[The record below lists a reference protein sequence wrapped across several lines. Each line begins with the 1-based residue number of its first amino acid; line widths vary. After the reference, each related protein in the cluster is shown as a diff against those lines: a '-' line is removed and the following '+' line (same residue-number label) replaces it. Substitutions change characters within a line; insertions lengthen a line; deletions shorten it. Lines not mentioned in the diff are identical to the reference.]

1 MFEKYFNGVI
11 EQVYERVQKT
21 EKNIVMA
28 CYNNDFSLQELES
41 IRRYSK
47 EEGNVFFAWR
57 EYSQKS
63 IVGAYDPFL
72 DVIFEM
78 YRKYVNEDFNE
89 FLSQCEVY
97 EPHREVLTMYYE
109 SGICKRTEGV
119 LLDEVRYEQKR
130 LTKTIAY
137 MLKTVAQYQ
146 PIMLVI
152 NRFHLAS
159 RSTIELI
166 NLLLEKPSDRI
177 GIVLGANEARKSNE
191 GVSQYWESLVENLKD
206 ADQMYHIGSSEE
218 NNANQFLEPAE
229 DLKNYEQLFVRLNNV
244 IELLDYGQANN
255 YFNHIEHQ
263 IKFEEVTMLDSVKL
277 SMYYMHIKVAILLE
291 DFSKALDLVEDIT
304 RLNVPGQEQMINYQ
318 CAYYMATCYMYQGK
332 LEDAL
337 SYAKMAKASAEEIG
351 DDELVFKAELLT
363 AQANMSGWHNIF
375 FLLKDVEVED
385 SLIEKMLKYNYKNHL
400 AHMYLYAFDN
410 RPEIVAKAYRSE
422 AALKYFSKAIT
433 LAKELG
439 NEQLVYNAYLKN
451 VMIASTYG
459 MNEIALLYSIRNYQ
473 YISDDDLQTLGR
485 ILSAVGYNLSAL
497 GRGKDALEFYNR
509 AIRVFHE
516 LELPEDIA
524 EVCYNYALTQIAE
537 GNYHDAEKHM
547 QQAMRVVEKLHLNS
561 IRVCNLS
568 KLYALQALIGIMQGN
583 RFDCERYLLSCSQFL
598 NYILEKQEEA
608 VHDFAKSD
616 DDISIYLFAKAL
628 LEVSTGDLEAAYT
641 DVRKAEKYF
650 ESAEG
655 NLFFMTRL
663 FRKSRMDIF
672 EQMGK
677 KELYE
682 SEKESLIQ
690 FEEVMEQLK
699 DSIDESLLEE
709 IRYSNY
715 SSEPMPKGALEE
727 LIRKVALEKDNKRN
741 KRQLQFISTWQN
753 LLDTSSGITVTKLVK
768 NSIQIFLN
776 QFNNDCAMYVRYY
789 DGAPKLLYNDTG
801 LAITDEEYSVLKKN
815 MEQYPQGF
823 AVSKISHTF
832 SEHREVINLFGA
844 DDVCSL
850 VAVPFFSNGKLRSYL
865 ITYVKMKDNWHN
877 SASRY
882 ILNDDDLQM
891 YRLLFMEL
899 GHAIKRVESYEQIYE
914 MNQRLQAA
922 ATTDTLTGI
931 CNRAGMYEQLK
942 AMERRFEQDGEI
954 KNGVAVMFIDLD
966 NFKPYNDAYGHDVG
980 DMVLIRM
987 ADIFSKAV
995 GDKGFVCRYGGDE
1008 FIIIVETSE
1017 HAKLEAIAEK
1027 IYASIEAADGFAK
1040 EVEEILGQSVAV
1052 DKKIGCSIGIAT
1064 SEEFSGES
1072 GVERMIACA
1081 DESLYKV
1088 KETGKG
1094 TYAFV

>member
-28 CYNNDFSLQELES
+28 CYNNVFSLENLES
-41 IRRYSK
+41 IRRYSE
-47 EEGNVFFAWR
+47 EEGNVFFAWK
-57 EYSQKS
+57 EYGLDS

-78 YRKYVNEDFNE
+78 YRKYVKDDFND

-130 LTKTIAY
+130 MTKTIAY

-159 RSTIELI
+159 RSTIELV
-166 NLLLEKPSDRI
+166 NMLLDKPSDRI
-177 GIVLGANEARKSNE
+177 GIVLGVNEAQKNNE
-191 GVSQYWESLVENLKD
+191 AVSAQWEILVEKLKD
-206 ADQMYHIGSSEE
+206 ADQMYYIGSSEE
-218 NNANQFLEPAE
+218 SNSNHFSKEPE
-229 DLKNYEQLFVRLNNV
+229 EFKNYSKVFIQLNNV
-244 IELLDYGQANN
+244 IELLDYEQADN
-255 YFNHIEHQ
+255 YFNYIEHQ
-263 IKFEEVTMLDSVKL
+263 IKFEEVTMPDSVKL

-291 DFSKALDLVEDIT
+291 DISKALDLIEDIT
-304 RLNVPGQEQMINYQ
+304 RLNVPGQERMMNYQ
-318 CAYYMATCYMYQGK
+318 CAYYMAICYMYQGK
-332 LEDAL
+332 LENAL
-337 SYAKMAKASAEEIG
+337 NYAQMAKTEAEDIG
-351 DDELVFKAELLT
+351 NEELVFKAELLSMR
-363 AQANMSGWHNIF
+363 ANMSGWHNIF
-375 FLLKDVEVED
+375 FLLKDVEVEE
-385 SLIEKMLKYNYKNHL
+385 SLIEKMLKYNYRNHL
-400 AHMYLYAFDN
+400 AHTYIYAFDN
-410 RPEIVAKAYRSE
+410 RPEVVAKAYRSE
-422 AALKYFSKAIT
+422 AALKCFSKAIA

-473 YISDDDLQTLGR
+473 YISDDDLQKLGR

-509 AIRVFHE
+509 AIRVFYE

-561 IRVCNLS
+561 LRVCNLS
-568 KLYALQALIGIMQGN
+568 KLYALQALIGILQGN

-598 NYILEKQEEA
+598 NFVLDKQEEA

-616 DDISIYLFAKAL
+616 DDICIYLFAKAL
-628 LEVSTGDLEAAYT
+628 LELATGNLDAAYT

-650 ESAEG
+650 ASAEG
-655 NLFFMTRL
+655 NLFFMSGL

-677 KELYE
+677 RELYE
-682 SEKESLIQ
+682 SEKESLKQ
-690 FEEVMEQLK
+690 CEVLVEQLK
-699 DSIDESLLEE
+699 DSVPEALLEE
-709 IRYSNY
+709 IRYGAY
-715 SSEPMPKGALEE
+715 SSEPMQKNALEE

-753 LLDTSSGITVTKLVK
+753 LLDTSSGITVKKLVK

-776 QFNNDCAMYVRYY
+776 QFNVDCAMYVRYY
-789 DGAPKLLYNDTG
+789 EGKPRLLYNDTE
-801 LAITDEEYSVLKKN
+801 LLISEEDFTVLEKN
-815 MEQYPQGF
+815 MWQYPQGF
-823 AVSKISHTF
+823 AVSKMSHTF

-850 VAVPFFSNGKLRSYL
+850 VAVPFFNCGKLRSYL

-877 SASRY
+877 SINRY
-882 ILNDDDLQM
+882 ILNDDDLHM

-899 GHAIKRVESYEQIYE
+899 GHAIKRIESYEQIYE

-931 CNRAGMYEQLK
+931 YNRAGMYAQLK
-942 AMERRFEQDGEI
+942 VMERRFRQDDEI

-987 ADIFSKAV
+987 ADIFAKVV
-995 GDKGFVCRYGGDE
+995 GKKGFVCRYGGDE
-1008 FIIIVETSE
+1008 FIIILETGDRT
-1017 HAKLEAIAEK
+1017 KLKAIAEE
-1027 IYASIEAADGFAK
+1027 IYAAIKAADGFTK
-1040 EVEEILGQSVAV
+1040 EVEEILGESVV
-1052 DKKIGCSIGIAT
+1052 VHKKINCSIGIAT
-1064 SEEFSGES
+1064 SKEFGGES
-1072 GVERMIACA
+1072 GIEQLIACA